1 MVSSISAAR
10 KAFGLKNLPVNSRTH
25 SPSARPTACRHGL
38 RSAAALSA
46 ALLLS
51 LATLSSRAQV
61 DPQSPDSTTGNPL
74 NPAGSC
80 PDGSAPVTQSD
91 GTTTCPPSQQTGF
104 PAATGTV
111 QRPNDVSSTGENSQ
125 LTNQSSTRNSLQFY
139 KLPPEPL
146 TEFQKFAAATTGR
159 ILPIYGADLFRNVPA
174 TFSPNDLAPVSSNY
188 VIGPD
193 DELRV
198 RIWGQV
204 NYSGNLRVDRSG
216 NIYIPEVG
224 QIHVAGLQFSE
235 LDQHLRAAIGRVYRN
250 FDLNADMGRI
260 RSMQVYVAGQ
270 ARRPGVYTVSSLSTL
285 VDAIFA
291 SGGPSSQGSLRHI
304 ELRRNGSTVTDFDLY
319 DLLIRGDKSK
329 DVHLLPEDVIFI
341 PPVGQQAAVTGA
353 VRNPAIYELRD
364 KETLGE
370 LIASAGNT
378 TSLASDARISLE
390 RSAGRQQRQAMELAY
405 DTAGLS
411 APVSDGDIVR
421 VYSIVPAY
429 KNTVTLRGYLANPG
443 RFAWKPGL
451 HLSDLIPDQDSLL
464 SRDYWWKRSY
474 LGLPSPEFEP
484 YLQSFETDI
493 KHPQRYVQLPNST
506 ATGNQTGAQ
515 AGNPANPVPY
525 VYPYQPSISD
535 PTSPEAQAQ
544 FSKDLADAQKPETQ
558 SRENTAPQPYPGTYP
573 ANQNNQSDLGG
584 GTLGSLLNNPA
595 EQEDQKHAARTDVRL
610 AAPEIDWQY
619 AVIERVDP
627 KTLKTSLIPFDLGK
641 LVLQHDPSQN
651 LELQPGDVISVFS
664 QDDIRVPLQHQTKY
678 VRLEG
683 EFVHGGIYSAEPGE
697 TLRDLVRRAGGITAN
712 AYLYGSEFD
721 RESTRKLQQQR
732 IDDYVRRVDL
742 DASRGTLALMASS
755 TSSQGTLNTS
765 ATTSAELALLDRLKQ
780 IRATG
785 RVVLNFEPANNN
797 IDSIPDIPLENG
809 DRFMV
814 PSAPLTI
821 NVVGAVYDQNSFLY
835 HPHSRVDQYLKA
847 AGGPDRNADWH
858 HSFVI
863 RADGSVVSRESVRGP
878 WGNTFKDLHLNPG
891 DTIVVP
897 DKTVHPTALRG
908 ILDWSQIFSQLA
920 FGAAAISVIQ

>member
-1 MVSSISAAR
+1 MASPRSKAR
-10 KAFGLKNLPVNSRTH
+10 KIFGLKDLPVISRT
-25 SPSARPTACRHGL
+25 STLSGQRTARRRGL
-38 RSAAALSA
+38 TSAATLSL

-51 LATLSSRAQV
+51 AAPPSARSQV
-61 DPQSPDSTTGNPL
+61 DPQSQDPTTSNSL

-80 PDGSAPVTQSD
+80 PDGSNPVTQSD
-91 GTTTCPPSQQTGF
+91 GTTACPSPSQQTPF
-104 PAATGTV
+104 PNSGTIP
-111 QRPNDVSSTGENSQ
+111 RPGGISSSGENSQ
-125 LTNQSSTRNSLQFY
+125 LANPNYTRNSLQFS

-146 TEFQKFAAATTGR
+146 TEFQKFAAATTGQ
-159 ILPIYGADLFRNVPA
+159 ILPIYGAELFRNVPA

-193 DELRV
+193 DELRI

-216 NIYIPEVG
+216 NVYIPEVG

-235 LDQHLRAAIGRVYRN
+235 LDQHLRSAIGRVYRN

-291 SGGPSSQGSLRHI
+291 SGGPSPQGSLRRI

-341 PPVGQQAAVTGA
+341 PPVGSQAAIAGA
-353 VRNPAIYELRD
+353 VRDPAIYELKD
-364 KETLGE
+364 NETVGE
-370 LIASAGNT
+370 LIASAGNA
-378 TSLASDARISLE
+378 TSLASNARISLE
-390 RSAGRQQRQAMELAY
+390 RSADRQQRQAMEFAY
-405 DTAGLS
+405 NAAGLS
-411 APVSDGDIVR
+411 APVADGDIVR

-429 KNTVTLRGYLANPG
+429 KNTVTIRGYLANPG

-451 HLSDLIPDQDSLL
+451 RLSDLIPDQNSLL
-464 SRDYWWKRSY
+464 SRDYWWKRSH
-474 LGLPSPEFEP
+474 LGLPAPEFEP
-484 YLQSFETDI
+484 FLQNFEVDL
-493 KHPQRYVQLPNST
+493 KNPRRYNQPVNNP
-506 ATGNQTGAQ
+506 ATGTQTG
-515 AGNPANPVPY
+515 NPSGFTS
-525 VYPYQPSISD
+525 YPYQRVITD

-544 FSKDLADAQKPETQ
+544 FSKDLADSQKPESETQ
-558 SRENTAPQPYPGTYP
+558 PRENAAPQPYPGASQTDQT
-573 ANQNNQSDLGG
+573 NQRDLGG
-584 GTLGSLLNNPA
+584 ATLASQFNNPA
-595 EQEDQKHAARTDVRL
+595 DQEDQKRSTRTDVRL
-610 AAPEIDWQY
+610 TAPEIDWEY
-619 AVIERVDP
+619 AVVERVDP
-627 KTLKTSLIPFDLGK
+627 QTLKTTLIPFDLGK
-641 LVLQHDPSQN
+641 LVMQHDPSQN

-697 TLRDLVRRAGGITAN
+697 TLRDLVRRAGGFTSN

-721 RESTRKLQQQR
+721 RESTRKIQQQR
-732 IDDYVRRVDL
+732 IDEYVRRVDL
-742 DASRGTLALMASS
+742 DASRGTLALTSS
-755 TSSQGTLNTS
+755 ATSSQGSIANTS
-765 ATTSAELALLDRLKQ
+765 AATSAELALLARLKQ

-785 RVVLNFEPANNN
+785 RIVLVFQPTSDNL
-797 IDSIPDIPLENG
+797 DSVPDIPLENG

-814 PSAPLTI
+814 PSTPSTI

-835 HPHSRVDQYLKA
+835 HLHGHVDQYMKA
-847 AGGPDRNADWH
+847 AGGPDRDADWH

-878 WGNTFKDLHLNPG
+878 WGNDFKDLRLNPG
-891 DTIVVP
+891 DTIIVP
-897 DKTVHPTALRG
+897 DKTLRPTALRG
-908 ILDWSQIFSQLA
+908 LLDWTQIFSQLA
-920 FGAAAISVIQ
+920 LGAAAINVLR